1 MGKALAVLLAGV
13 VGVVLVGWLFVSIIG
28 PVLFYLV
35 IGAIVVAGGALLY
48 AKAKRAVAPG
58 SRNHNRIEAA
68 KETYRMRN
76 R

>member
-28 PVLFYLV
+28 PVLFYLI
-35 IGAIVVAGGALLY
+35 IGAIVIAGGALLY

-58 SRNHNRIEAA
+58 TRTQNRIEAA
-68 KETYRMRN
+68 RETYRMRN